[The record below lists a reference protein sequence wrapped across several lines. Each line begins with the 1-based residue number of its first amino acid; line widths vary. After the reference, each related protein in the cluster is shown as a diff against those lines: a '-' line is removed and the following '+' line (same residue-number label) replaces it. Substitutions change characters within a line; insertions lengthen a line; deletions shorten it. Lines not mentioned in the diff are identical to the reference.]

1 MKKRL
6 LASLCA
12 VLLPATLVLATST
25 YDYGVDEYVTI
36 EKGLSPDHKYAIT
49 AHGGSETR
57 DEFLRIFLTNAETGK
72 KIGPLEEIK
81 EHLDTGPDAYAAKW
95 SKDSQDVTIVWRIDR
110 HEPLRVVAY
119 HIANGRAKVTKG
131 PTNANKEESS
141 LWAKLCG
148 GENPAPPEKSWGTP
162 VKQ

>member
-6 LASLCA
+6 FALLCA
-12 VLLPATLVLATST
+12 VLLPVTIALATAE
-25 YDYGVDEYVTI
+25 YDYGVDEFVTI
-36 EKGLSPDHKYAIT
+36 QKGMSPDHKYAIT
-49 AHGGSETR
+49 AHGGSENR
-57 DEFLRIFLTNAETGK
+57 EEHLRIFLTNAVTGK
-72 KIGPLEEIK
+72 KIGPLEEIN
-81 EHLDTGPDAYAAKW
+81 EFLDTAPQAFAAKW

-119 HIANGRAKVTKG
+119 HIANGRAKTTKG

-148 GENPAPPEKSWGTP
+148 GENPASPEKTWGTP
-162 VKQ
+162 IKQ